1 MKFPSLIV
9 GALGLAFCF
18 ASAAPAQDGNYIP
31 AGADMKSGVVSKLP
45 KPGYPSALA
54 SAPDKPKGT
63 TALRVY
69 VNKQGAL
76 DKTKVTKSS
85 GNDLLDKAAV
95 TFAEKS
101 FKFSPYI
108 VNSKPVAWYFDYTVD
123 FTPPAAA
130 AAGSPTPPP
139 SRR

>member
-1 MKFPSLIV
+1 
-9 GALGLAFCF
+9 
-18 ASAAPAQDGNYIP
+18 
-31 AGADMKSGVVSKLP
+31 MKSAVLSKLP
-45 KPGYPSALA
+45 KPGYPSSLA
-54 SAPDKPKGT
+54 TVNPKPKGT

-76 DKTKVTKSS
+76 DQTKVTKSS
-85 GNDLLDKAAV
+85 GSDVLDKSAV

-108 VNSKPVAWYFDYTVD
+108 VNSKPVAWFFDYAVD
-123 FTPPAAA
+123 FSPPAAA
-130 AAGSPTPPP
+130 APVTPPP

>member
-1 MKFPSLIV
+1 MKFFSFTAC
-9 GALGLAFCF
+9 ALGLAFCF
-18 ASAAPAQDGNYIP
+18 ASAAPAQEGNYIP
-31 AGADMKSGVVSKLP
+31 AGADMKSAVVSKLP
-45 KPGYPSALA
+45 KPGYPSSLA

-69 VNKQGAL
+69 VNKQGTL
-76 DKTKVTKSS
+76 DRTKVTKSS
-85 GNDLLDKAAV
+85 GNDILDKAAV

-108 VNSKPVAWYFDYTVD
+108 VNSKPVAWYFDYAVD
-123 FTPPAAA
+123 FTPPAAVA
-130 AAGSPTPPP
+130 PATPAP

>member
-1 MKFPSLIV
+1 MKFRSLV
-9 GALGLAFCF
+9 AGAFALAFCF
-18 ASAAPAQDGNYIP
+18 ASTSLAQDSNYIP
-31 AGADMKSGVVSKLP
+31 AGADMKSAVVSKLP

-54 SAPDKPKGT
+54 SAPEKPKGT

-69 VNKQGAL
+69 VNKQGTL

-85 GNDLLDKAAV
+85 GNDILDKAAV

-108 VNSKPVAWYFDYTVD
+108 VNSKPVAWFFDYAVA

-130 AAGSPTPPP
+130 GAPTPPP
-139 SRR
+139 PRR